1 MFTGAEK
8 FFNWSRMGLLA
19 GFKQRRG
26 YLLLLIMF
34 FVVLL
39 FITLV
44 FYSIFGEWGGG
55 VLFLMAFVTL
65 VAGGLIAAFG
75 FSQLPGKR
83 WVILA
88 SILLGIGGIS
98 LAPKACLEVMG
109 RGIEHVRFHVHKE
122 EYLSNAEMDRSN
134 SPKFIRF
141 SWGGFMLNPVD
152 LVFDESDELS
162 FPDRAKSESWWLRV
176 GKQSEFGICN
186 WSAYKVGE
194 HFYVVRF
201 SC

>member
-1 MFTGAEK
+1 MFTNAEK
-8 FFNWSRMGLLA
+8 FFNWSRINLLA
-19 GFKQRRG
+19 VFKQGRG
-26 YLLLLIMF
+26 YLLLIMF

-39 FITLV
+39 FINLI

-55 VLFLMAFVTL
+55 VLFLMALVAL

-88 SILLGIGGIS
+88 AILLVIGGIT
-98 LAPKACLEVMG
+98 LAPRVYLGFMG
-109 RGIEHVRFHVHKE
+109 RWIDYARFYVHKE
-122 EYLSNAEMDRSN
+122 EYLNNVEMDRSN

-162 FPDRAKSESWWLRV
+162 FPDRAKSEGWWLRA
-176 GKQSEFGICN
+176 GKQSEFGTCN
-186 WSAYKVGE
+186 WGAHKVGE